1 MSLLSDPRWSEALS
15 HLPDYLGNHVRVS
28 VTALALGLAVSLPLA
43 IAARN
48 RPVMRGALLGI
59 ASIVQTV
66 PGLAL
71 LALFY
76 PLLLALAS
84 LSLAWFGLDFSA
96 FGFLPAVLA
105 LALYSML
112 PVLRNTIT
120 GLQGVDAAIVEA
132 AQGVGMTPRQSLFTV
147 ELPLALPVIMAGI
160 RTAAVWVI
168 GTATLSTPIGQTS
181 LGNYIF
187 AGLQTQNWVFV
198 LFGCL
203 AAAVLAL
210 AVDQLLA
217 LIETGLR
224 LRSRIRTALGAAGI
238 AALVAATLVPTMARS
253 PSSYI
258 VGAKTFAEQY
268 VLSALIAQRLR
279 AAGLTATTREGLGS
293 NVIFDA
299 LVTNDIDVYVDYSG
313 TLWAN
318 QFHHSDIKPRKE
330 LLADLKAIL
339 AQQKVTL
346 LGDLGFE
353 NAYALVMPRKRA
365 EMLGIRSIADLASHA
380 PSLSI
385 AGDYEFFSRPEWAG
399 LQKRLWPQIPRATAD
414 AAGFHVRR
422 GRLRRGRRDRGL
434 YLGRADREI
443 RFGGAGRCQAR
454 DPALRRDRAAVAEA
468 RRRPGVARRADPA
481 ARQDRHRRDARGEF
495 ARRRRRWRLVAVVGG
510 ALALGEDQQ
519 AIVVSGRYPRHGSVS
534 RDGRLSGSGRFGPR
548 GLTRRIL
555 ARKNRGEHGVG
566 RRAFVL

>member
-1 MSLLSDPRWSEALS
+1 MSLFSDPRWSEALA

-28 VTALALGLAVSLPLA
+28 VAALALGLLVSLPLA

-48 RPVMRGALLGI
+48 RPVLRGALLGL

-84 LSLAWFGLDFSA
+84 LSLTWFGFGFSA

-120 GLQGVDAAIVEA
+120 GLNGVEPAILEA
-132 AQGVGMTPRQSLFTV
+132 AQGVGMTPRQSLLKV
-147 ELPLALPVIMAGI
+147 ELPLALPVMMAGI

-203 AAAVLAL
+203 AAAALAL
-210 AVDQLLA
+210 GVDQLLA
-217 LIETGLR
+217 LIEIGIR
-224 LRSRIRTALGAAGI
+224 NRSRARVTLGGVGI
-238 AALVAATLVPTMARS
+238 AALVAATLVPSMARS
-253 PSSYI
+253 PSAYI

-279 AAGLTATTREGLGS
+279 AAGLTASSREGLGS

-299 LVTNDIDVYVDYSG
+299 LVSNDIDVYVDYSG

-318 QFHHSDIKPRKE
+318 QFHHSDIKPRLE
-330 LLADLKAIL
+330 LLGELKATL
-339 AQQKVTL
+339 AQQHITL
-346 LGDLGFE
+346 LGELGFA

-365 EMLGIRSIADLASHA
+365 EALGIHSIADLASHA
-380 PSLSI
+380 PAMSM
-385 AGDYEFFSRPEWAG
+385 AADYEFFSRPEWAG
-399 LQKRLWPQIPRATAD
+399 LQKAYGLTFRAQRQMQPD
-414 AAGFHVRR
+414 FM
-422 GRLRRGRRDRGL
+422 
-434 YLGRADREI
+434 Y
-443 RFGGAGRCQAR
+443 
-454 DPALRRDRAAVAEA
+454 AAVASGEVDVIAGYTSDGLIAKYDLVVLDDPKHAIPPYDAIVLLAPKRAADSALRAALRPLLGAIDISTMREA
-468 RRRPGVARRADPA
+468 NLRAAGNDSTSSPDAVARWLWEKIAKR
-481 ARQDRHRRDARGEF
+481 
-495 ARRRRRWRLVAVVGG
+495 
-510 ALALGEDQQ
+510 
-519 AIVVSGRYPRHGSVS
+519 
-534 RDGRLSGSGRFGPR
+534 
-548 GLTRRIL
+548 
-555 ARKNRGEHGVG
+555 
-566 RRAFVL
+566 

>member
-1 MSLLSDPRWSEALS
+1 MSFFSDPRWGEALA

-28 VTALALGLAVSLPLA
+28 ITALSLGLLVSLPLA

-48 RPVMRGALLGI
+48 QPVMRGALLGVP
-59 ASIVQTV
+59 SIVQTV

-76 PLLLALAS
+76 PLLLALAA
-84 LSLAWFGLDFSA
+84 LSLGWVGFGFSA

-120 GLQGVDAAIVEA
+120 GLRGVDAAILEA
-132 AQGVGMTPRQSLFTV
+132 AQGVGMTERQSLFMV
-147 ELPLALPVIMAGI
+147 ELPLALPVTMAGI

-217 LIETGLR
+217 LIETGIR
-224 LRSRIRTALGAAGI
+224 NRSRVGVAFGGVGI
-238 AALVAATLVPTMARS
+238 AVLVAATLMPAVTRS
-253 PSSYI
+253 QSTYI

-268 VLSALIAQRLR
+268 VLSALIGQRLR
-279 AAGLTATTREGLGS
+279 AAGLSATSREGLGS
-293 NVIFDA
+293 NVIYEA
-299 LVTNDIDVYVDYSG
+299 LVSGDIDVYVDYSG

-318 QFHHSDIKPRKE
+318 QFHHSEIKPREVLLTE
-330 LLADLKAIL
+330 LKTAL

-346 LGDLGFE
+346 LGELGFQ
-353 NAYALVMPRKRA
+353 NAYALGMPKKRA
-365 EMLGIRSIADLASHA
+365 EALGIRSIADLTSHA
-380 PSLSI
+380 QTMSM
-385 AGDYEFFSRPEWAG
+385 AADYEFFSRPEWAG
-399 LQKRLWPQIPRATAD
+399 LREAYGLSFRAQRQMQPD
-414 AAGFHVRR
+414 FM
-422 GRLRRGRRDRGL
+422 
-434 YLGRADREI
+434 Y
-443 RFGGAGRCQAR
+443 
-454 DPALRRDRAAVAEA
+454 AAVASGEVEVIAGYTSDGLIAKYELVVLEDIKHAIPPYDAILLIAPKRAGDQALRAALQPLLGRVDIADMREA
-468 RRRPGVARRADPA
+468 NLRAAGGDGASSPDAVARWLWE
-481 ARQDRHRRDARGEF
+481 RGEK
-495 ARRRRRWRLVAVVGG
+495 RC
-510 ALALGEDQQ
+510 
-519 AIVVSGRYPRHGSVS
+519 
-534 RDGRLSGSGRFGPR
+534 
-548 GLTRRIL
+548 
-555 ARKNRGEHGVG
+555 
-566 RRAFVL
+566 

>member
-1 MSLLSDPRWSEALS
+1 MSLLSDPRWGEALS

-28 VTALALGLAVSLPLA
+28 VAALALGLAVSLPLA

-48 RPVMRGALLGI
+48 RPLMRGVLLGL

-84 LSLAWFGLDFSA
+84 LSLAWFGFGCSA

-120 GLQGVDAAIVEA
+120 GLGGVDAAILEA
-132 AQGVGMTPRQSLFTV
+132 AKGVGMTPAQSLVQV
-147 ELPLALPVIMAGI
+147 ELPLALPVMMAGI
-160 RTAAVWVI
+160 RTSAVWVI

-217 LIETGLR
+217 LIEHGLR
-224 LRSRIRTALGAAGI
+224 LRSRVRAALGGLGI
-238 AALVAATLVPTMARS
+238 AALVAATLVPTLARP

-268 VLSALIAQRLR
+268 VLSALLAQRLR
-279 AAGLTATTREGLGS
+279 AEGLTATTREGLGS
-293 NVIFDA
+293 SVIFDA
-299 LVTNDIDVYVDYSG
+299 LATGDIDVYVDYSG

-318 QFHHSDIKPRKE
+318 QFHHDDILPREK
-330 LLADLKAIL
+330 LLDELKAIL

-346 LGDLGFE
+346 LGELGFE
-353 NAYALVMPRKRA
+353 NAYALVMPRRRA
-365 EMLGIRSIADLASHA
+365 DALGIHSIADLAAQA
-380 PSLSI
+380 PTMSI

-399 LQKRLWPQIPRATAD
+399 LREAYGLTFRAQRQMQPDFMYAAV
-414 AAGFHVRR
+414 AAGEVDVIAGYTSDGLIAKYDLVVLDDPRHAIPPYDAIVLLSPRR
-422 GRLRRGRRDRGL
+422 
-434 YLGRADREI
+434 
-443 RFGGAGRCQAR
+443 AG
-454 DPALRRDRAAVAEA
+454 DPALRDALAPLLGKIDIALMREANLRAAGGDGAASPAAVA
-468 RRRPGVARRADPA
+468 RWLW
-481 ARQDRHRRDARGEF
+481 DRIGKR
-495 ARRRRRWRLVAVVGG
+495 
-510 ALALGEDQQ
+510 
-519 AIVVSGRYPRHGSVS
+519 
-534 RDGRLSGSGRFGPR
+534 
-548 GLTRRIL
+548 
-555 ARKNRGEHGVG
+555 
-566 RRAFVL
+566 

>member
-1 MSLLSDPRWSEALS
+1 MNFFSDPRWGEAFA

-48 RPVMRGALLGI
+48 RRVLRGALLGL

-76 PLLLALAS
+76 PLLLALAALS
-84 LSLAWFGLDFSA
+84 LSWFGFGFSA

-120 GLQGVDAAIVEA
+120 GLQGVDAAILEA

-147 ELPLALPVIMAGI
+147 ELPLALPVMMAGI

-203 AAAVLAL
+203 SAAVLAL

-217 LIETGLR
+217 LTESGLR
-224 LRSRIRTALGAAGI
+224 DRGRIRTALGGVGI
-238 AALVAATLVPTMARS
+238 AALVVATLAPAMTRS
-253 PSSYI
+253 PSNYI
-258 VGAKTFAEQY
+258 VGAKTFTEQY
-268 VLSALIAQRLR
+268 VLSALIAQRLK
-279 AAGLTATTREGLGS
+279 AAGLSASSREGLGS

-299 LVTNDIDVYVDYSG
+299 LASGDVDVYVDYSG
-313 TLWAN
+313 TLWLN
-318 QFHHSDIKPRKE
+318 QFHHSDIKPRDE
-330 LLADLKAIL
+330 LLRELKTTL
-339 AQQKVTL
+339 AKQNITL
-346 LGDLGFE
+346 LGELGFE

-365 EMLGIRSIADLASHA
+365 EQLGIRSIADLASHA
-380 PSLSI
+380 STMSM
-385 AGDYEFFSRPEWAG
+385 AADYEFFSRPEWAG
-399 LQKRLWPQIPRATAD
+399 LQNAYGLAFRAQRQMQPD
-414 AAGFHVRR
+414 FM
-422 GRLRRGRRDRGL
+422 
-434 YLGRADREI
+434 Y
-443 RFGGAGRCQAR
+443 
-454 DPALRRDRAAVAEA
+454 AAVASGEVDVIAGYTSDGLIAKYDLVVLDDVRHAIPPYDAMVLLAPKRKDDEA
-468 RRRPGVARRADPA
+468 LRSALQPLLGKIDIATMREANLRAAGNDATSSPDAVARWLWDKI
-481 ARQDRHRRDARGEF
+481 G
-495 ARRRRRWRLVAVVGG
+495 
-510 ALALGEDQQ
+510 
-519 AIVVSGRYPRHGSVS
+519 
-534 RDGRLSGSGRFGPR
+534 
-548 GLTRRIL
+548 
-555 ARKNRGEHGVG
+555 K
-566 RRAFVL
+566 

>member
-1 MSLLSDPRWSEALS
+1 MNLFTDPRWSEALA

-28 VTALALGLAVSLPLA
+28 VAALALGLVVSLPLA

-48 RPVMRGALLGI
+48 RPAMRGLLLGF

-76 PLLLALAS
+76 PLLLALTALT
-84 LSLAWFGLDFSA
+84 LSWFGFGFSA

-120 GLQGVDAAIVEA
+120 GLRGVEPAILEA
-132 AQGVGMTPRQSLFTV
+132 ARGVGMTPRQSLFMV
-147 ELPLALPVIMAGI
+147 ELPLALPVMMAGI

-203 AAAVLAL
+203 AAAVLAI

-217 LIETGLR
+217 LIENGIRARSR
-224 LRSRIRTALGAAGI
+224 LRVSFGGI
-238 AALVAATLVPTMARS
+238 GILALVVATLVPGLAR
-253 PSSYI
+253 PQSSYV

-279 AAGLTATTREGLGS
+279 AQGFSASSREGLGS
-293 NVIFDA
+293 NVIFEA
-299 LVTNDIDVYVDYSG
+299 LASGDIDVYVDYSG

-318 QFHHSDIKPRKE
+318 QFHRSEIKPRDE
-330 LLADLKAIL
+330 LLGELKAIL
-339 AQQKVTL
+339 AKQNITL
-346 LGDLGFE
+346 LGELGFE

-365 EMLGIRSIADLASHA
+365 EQLGIHTIADLASHA
-380 PSLSI
+380 ATMSI
-385 AGDYEFFSRPEWAG
+385 AADYEFFSRPEWRG
-399 LQKRLWPQIPRATAD
+399 LQKAYGLSVRAQRQMQPDFMYAATASGEVD
-414 AAGFHVRR
+414 VIAGYTSDGLIAKYDLVVLEDSKHAIPPYDAIMLIAPKRASDSALRAALQPLLGKIDIANMREANLRAAG
-422 GRLRRGRRDRGL
+422 GD
-434 YLGRADREI
+434 
-443 RFGGAGRCQAR
+443 GASSP
-454 DPALRRDRAAVAEA
+454 DAVA
-468 RRRPGVARRADPA
+468 
-481 ARQDRHRRDARGEF
+481 
-495 ARRRRRWRLVAVVGG
+495 RWLWEKIGG
-510 ALALGEDQQ
+510 
-519 AIVVSGRYPRHGSVS
+519 R
-534 RDGRLSGSGRFGPR
+534 
-548 GLTRRIL
+548 
-555 ARKNRGEHGVG
+555 
-566 RRAFVL
+566 